1 MACRAYG
8 YLMRVNL
15 DAMSGSASP
24 PRAMAV
30 WADAVARGWS
40 DPQRAHAE
48 GRAARA
54 LLDDSREQVATALG
68 ARADEI
74 AFTSSLSQ
82 AHRRAVVGFAIGRM
96 RSSTRVVSSA
106 VEHSAL
112 LHACA
117 ALADGWRTPT
127 TSAWDHTIVGVQ
139 PDGAVNAA
147 EFVTA
152 VNGAP
157 TAFAVL
163 QAANSEVGTLQP
175 LADVAQQLASG
186 TPLLVDGTALLGE
199 TGFGETPW
207 DVLTASAAHLGAP
220 AACAVL
226 AVRAG
231 TRWRSPDRPTDGY
244 EHGWVPGQPDIA
256 TIAAYAAALTES
268 VADVERSRRLS
279 ALTTQIRDA
288 VPNLI
293 SDCVV
298 VGAPHHRTSHI
309 VTMSFLY
316 VSGAALA
323 AELDDAG
330 FAVASG
336 SACASDVLAPSHVL
350 AAMGALT
357 EGNIRVSLPWHITQ
371 ADVDSFLNALP
382 GCVARV
388 RAKFGA
394 PT

>member
-1 MACRAYG
+1 
-8 YLMRVNL
+8 MRVNL
-15 DAMSGSASP
+15 DAMSGSASTA
-24 PRAMAV
+24 RAHTA

-54 LLDDSREQVATALG
+54 LLDDAREHVAAVLG

-74 AFTSSLSQ
+74 AFTHSLSQ
-82 AHRRAVVGFAIGRM
+82 AHRRAVAGLAIGTVRNGAH
-96 RSSTRVVSSA
+96 VVSSA

-117 ALADGWRTPT
+117 ALADGWRTPNT
-127 TSAWDHTIVGVQ
+127 QAWDYTIVEVQ
-139 PDGAVNAA
+139 PDGAVNADA
-147 EFVTA
+147 FVSA
-152 VNGAP
+152 VNRAP

-163 QAANSEVGTLQP
+163 QAANGEVGTRQP
-175 LADVAQQLASG
+175 LADVAQRLAGSI
-186 TPLLVDGTALLGE
+186 PLLVDGTALLGE
-199 TGFGETPW
+199 PNFDETPW
-207 DVLTASAAHLGAP
+207 DVLTAAASHLGAP
-220 AACAVL
+220 NACAVL
-226 AVRAG
+226 AVRTG
-231 TRWRSPDRPTDGY
+231 TRWRSPDRPTDTY
-244 EHGWVPGQPDIA
+244 EHGWVPGQPDVA
-256 TIAAYAAALTES
+256 NIAAFAAALTES
-268 VADVERSRRLS
+268 AAETERCHRLNALSR
-279 ALTTQIRDA
+279 QIRDA

-298 VGAPHHRTSHI
+298 VGASDSRVSHI

-350 AAMGALT
+350 SAMGALT

-371 ADVDSFLNALP
+371 EDVDAFLTALP
-382 GCVARV
+382 RCVARV
-388 RAKFGA
+388 REKFGA
-394 PT
+394 PS